1 MFVRGAKDII
11 MDIKCCSLFCIS
23 ASCSS
28 GVVPEQGMCQQDFG
42 GGSFLPSFVLS
53 FFLLLACR
61 MSNFHICLFNFA
73 R

>member
-1 MFVRGAKDII
+1 MCGRGAKDII
-11 MDIKCCSLFCIS
+11 MYIKCHSLFHIS

-28 GVVPEQGMCQQDFG
+28 GVVREQGMCLQDFG
-42 GGSFLPSFVLS
+42 GGLFV
-53 FFLLLACR
+53 LLLACR

>member
-1 MFVRGAKDII
+1 MSVRGAKDII
-11 MDIKCCSLFCIS
+11 MDIKCCSLFCIL

-28 GVVPEQGMCQQDFG
+28 GVVAEQGMCLQDFG
-42 GGSFLPSFVLS
+42 GGSFLRSFILS
-53 FFLLLACR
+53 LACR